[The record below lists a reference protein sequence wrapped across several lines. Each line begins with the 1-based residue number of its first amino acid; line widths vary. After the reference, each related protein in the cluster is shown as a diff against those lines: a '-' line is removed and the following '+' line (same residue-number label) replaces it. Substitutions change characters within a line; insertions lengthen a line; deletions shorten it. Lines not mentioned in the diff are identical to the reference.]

1 MNGRATRSAAVVLA
15 VTLQRLMEDAT
26 RFWSV
31 EEQLVLEAL
40 RRSAN
45 ELNNASPAELK
56 DYVANLDPEALQGV
70 LRNVKGI
77 YHELLFAHAE
87 NVDGDEVAAQLFE
100 ATNRAGADVEFYV
113 DDDSIGVVQLKAVE
127 SASHITEH
135 LTRYPDIE
143 VRATEEVASGFPDI
157 ESSGFSNAALTD
169 AVGDT
174 TNDLHGDSFSTEAA
188 EGLATSAL
196 VTAAFT
202 AKQALRQESVSKAH
216 LKSALGDAATG
227 GVAAIVLDVLIG
239 DVV

>member
-15 VTLQRLMEDAT
+15 VTLQRLLDDAT

-45 ELNNASPAELK
+45 ELNNASPAELR
-56 DYVANLDPEALQGV
+56 DYVVNLDPEALQGV

-113 DDDSIGVVQLKAVE
+113 DGDTVGVVQLKAVE

-135 LTRYPDIE
+135 LAQYPDIE
-143 VRATEEVASGFPDI
+143 VKATEEVASGFRNI
-157 ESSGFSNAALTD
+157 ESSGFTNSALTD
-169 AVGDT
+169 TVRDT
-174 TNDLHGDSFSTEAA
+174 TNDLRGDSLATEAT
-188 EGLATSAL
+188 EGLASSAL
-196 VTAAFT
+196 VAAAFT
-202 AKQALRQESVSKAH
+202 ARQALREESVSKAH

-227 GVAAIVLDVLIG
+227 GVAAVVLDVLIG
-239 DVV
+239 DIV